1 MEKNFAFIDTQNVNL
16 SVRDQWW
23 KLDRKAFR
31 IYLQEKYHIDKAYL
45 FIGYI
50 HDNQLM
56 YTFFQTC
63 GYILIFKPVLSLK
76 DGTTKWNV
84 DAELVLQSMID
95 YKKYDRAII
104 VTGDSDFSC
113 LVKYLYDQKKLL
125 KLIVP
130 NKHKYSLF
138 LKKTAKEKIDNLTNL
153 EEKLS
158 FNQKK
163 GPTT

>member
-1 MEKNFAFIDTQNVNL
+1 
-16 SVRDQWW
+16 
-23 KLDRKAFR
+23 
-31 IYLQEKYHIDKAYL
+31 
-45 FIGYI
+45 
-50 HDNQLM
+50 
-56 YTFFQTC
+56 
-63 GYILIFKPVLSLK
+63 
-76 DGTTKWNV
+76 
-84 DAELVLQSMID
+84 MID